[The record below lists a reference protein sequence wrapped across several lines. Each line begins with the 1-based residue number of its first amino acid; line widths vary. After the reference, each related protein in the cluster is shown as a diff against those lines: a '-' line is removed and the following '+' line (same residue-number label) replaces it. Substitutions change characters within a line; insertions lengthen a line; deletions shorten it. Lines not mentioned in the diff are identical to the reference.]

1 MNGDEQARGELKSQ
15 PAGISLITEVRVIN
29 IGIADFAE
37 SLWAQGVPCVHVDW
51 VPPEAD
57 EEEMTSLLDRLL

>member
-1 MNGDEQARGELKSQ
+1 MNGDEQARGEPESQ

-29 IGIADFAE
+29 IGIVDFAQ
-37 SLWAQGVPCVHVDW
+37 SLWAQGAPCVHVEW

-57 EEEMTSLLDRLL
+57 EEEITNLLDRLL